1 MVNKKTIL
9 LTGAAGFIGFH
20 LIRELIA
27 RGDEVIGVDNINDY
41 YDPKLKKERLK
52 ILKQLAGFKF
62 YKADISNYKKLQKIF
77 KKHDKITHVCN
88 IAAQAGVRYS
98 IENPFTYEESNCKG
112 FLNVLECCRHNK
124 IKNLVYCSSS
134 SIYGDEN
141 KAPFKEDSNT
151 DKPESLYAATKKFN
165 ELAAHAYHKLY
176 GLNCTG
182 LRFFTVYGPW
192 GRPDMAYYKFS
203 KKIMNDE
210 EIEVY
215 GHGKHR
221 RDFTYVSDIVAG
233 FIAALDKSYP
243 LEVFNL
249 GCSNP
254 VELMDF
260 IKILEDA
267 LGKKAKKKML
277 PKQPGD
283 VYETY
288 ADTSKAKKMLGYK
301 PKISFKE
308 GIKEFVE
315 WFKEHDHL

>member
-1 MVNKKTIL
+1 MKKKKTIL

-20 LIRELIA
+20 LTRELIA

-41 YDPKLKKERLK
+41 YNPKIKKDRLK
-52 ILKQLAGFKF
+52 ILKKLKKFTF
-62 YKADISNYKKLQKIF
+62 YKVNITNYKKLDKIF
-77 KKHDKITHVCN
+77 KKHKITHVCN

-98 IENPFTYEESNCKG
+98 IENPFAYEESNCKG
-112 FLNVLECCRHNK
+112 FIDVLECCRHNK

-134 SIYGDEN
+134 SVYGDEN
-141 KAPFKEDSNT
+141 KVPFKENAET

-165 ELAAHAYHKLY
+165 ELTAHAYHKLY

-182 LRFFTVYGPW
+182 LRFFTVYGTW

-203 KKIMNDE
+203 KKILNNE
-210 EIEVY
+210 TIEVY
-215 GHGKHR
+215 GFGDHK
-221 RDFTYVSDIVAG
+221 RDFTHVSDIVAG
-233 FIAALDKSYP
+233 FITSIDKSYP
-243 LEVFNL
+243 YEIFNL
-249 GCSNP
+249 GNSKP
-254 VELMDF
+254 IGLLEF
-260 IKILEDA
+260 IKHLEKA

-301 PKISFKE
+301 PKVKFEE
-308 GIKEFVE
+308 GIKEFVR
-315 WFKEHDHL
+315 WFKEYEK